1 MTKDYEITVFTMGHC
16 PSCVTL
22 KKWLKKQDI
31 TFTEKDIVANEEYEK
46 EFLELGLKYT
56 PTTFITVNGEI
67 HKFIGEIKTK
77 KFLSSELISK

>member
-31 TFTEKDIVANEEYEK
+31 TFVEKDIVANEKYEK
-46 EFLELGLKYT
+46 EFNEKGLKYT
-56 PTTFITVNGEI
+56 PTTFITMGNET
-67 HKFIGEIKTK
+67 HQFIGEIKTK